1 MFCRQQVAQLR
12 GEVDE
17 IRKRGAELVLVG
29 NGTVEQARAFR
40 EQQGLTVPLFTDPS
54 LQSYSRAGL
63 RRDLASAVDP
73 RIALRGIRAL
83 AQGFRQASVLGDAFQ
98 QGGVFV
104 IARGGRVLFQHVSR
118 FAGDNPDA
126 ADILQ
131 ALS

>member
-12 GEVDE
+12 GELDE

-29 NGTVEQARAFR
+29 NGSVEQARAFR
-40 EQQGLTVPLFTDPS
+40 DQQGLTVPLFTDPS
-54 LQSYSRAGL
+54 LQAYSRAGL
-63 RRDLASAVDP
+63 RRDLAATIDP

-83 AQGFRQASVLGDAFQ
+83 TQGFRQSSVLGDAFQ

-104 IARGGRVLFQHVSR
+104 IGTGGRVLYQHVSR
-118 FAGDNPDA
+118 YAGDNPDP